1 MLNETANLKT
11 LELGY
16 HLINNQ
22 MIVQLKKKVL
32 LYFLM
37 GWNIAPIEYEDL
49 PYTVFPL
56 KVSSIKPLAQN
67 NWCSQLLSIPIIGRV
82 FKKEKS

>member
-56 KVSSIKPLAQN
+56 KVSSINSTSDLELKLITL
-67 NWCSQLLSIPIIGRV
+67 LLS
-82 FKKEKS
+82 FK